1 LIWEP
6 PIHDN
11 ECDLA
16 RKAAGSILCR
26 VPLAGQGNR
35 PVRGYRVYRNQS
47 GARGWNAQRING
59 AVQPV
64 VGKRGRRRRRNR
76 DAVAG
81 NARERG
87 ACDFQ
92 KRPCGPPLFRHAV
105 AGGDPNIGA
114 HSDARERVRVQAR
127 LRRNGC
133 NESARRR
140 VNGVAPY
147 WIGRRRRAG

>member
-1 LIWEP
+1 M
-6 PIHDN
+6 
-11 ECDLA
+11 
-16 RKAAGSILCR
+16 S
-26 VPLAGQGNR
+26 
-35 PVRGYRVYRNQS
+35 RNQS
-47 GARGWNAQRING
+47 GARGWNAKRING

-64 VGKRGRRRRRNR
+64 VGIGRRRRRNR

-87 ACDFQ
+87 AVVWEC
-92 KRPCGPPLFRHAV
+92 RSVWEWCRNPPLFRHAV
-105 AGGDPNIGA
+105 AGGDPNFGA